1 MKTLVRRSSALL
13 AAAGLVFSAA
23 EAYSFRTPRDDPRD
37 PAFADALFTNDVL
50 LHLRIEIPEAG
61 LASLRRDHRKYVKAT
76 VREGEMVYTDVAI
89 HLKGSAGSLRGVDD
103 KPGLTLSLMH
113 FEANRKFHGLQK
125 FHLNNSVQ
133 DPTCLSERICGDLF
147 RAAGVPACRVAHAL
161 VELNGRKLELFV
173 LKEAFNQDFLARY
186 FKNTRGNMYG
196 LPGGADI
203 TDPLERVEGDGPL
216 DRADLKA
223 LAAAAQDP
231 NPARRWERLQQ
242 KLDVDRFL
250 SFMALEVIFCHWDG
264 YTFGRH
270 NYRAYHDLD
279 TGRMVFFPHDL
290 DQMMGDPNVPIL
302 PGANGVV
309 ADALLKIPE
318 ARSRYRERVGT
329 LFTNLFV
336 VPTLTNRIN
345 QLVARLAP
353 QIRTYNTNWARD
365 FQNHA
370 RSLKERIVNRGQNLE
385 KQFYVPTPKTLKFE
399 SGIAQLSGW
408 RKENE
413 RGGARLEQG
422 KDPEGKKTLWI
433 KATGET
439 MSSWR
444 TRLLLPPG
452 RYRFEGMGRAAGINP
467 LPNDRKGVGAGLRI
481 SGSQQPRSNKLSGDT
496 GWEKLAYEFEA
507 TPNDEVEL
515 ICELRANKGEV
526 WFDLDSL
533 RLVRQK

>member
-1 MKTLVRRSSALL
+1 LL

-161 VELNGRKLELFV
+161 VELNGRKLGLFV

-216 DRADLKA
+216 DRAD
-223 LAAAAQDP
+223 
-231 NPARRWERLQQ
+231 
-242 KLDVDRFL
+242 
-250 SFMALEVIFCHWDG
+250 
-264 YTFGRH
+264 
-270 NYRAYHDLD
+270 
-279 TGRMVFFPHDL
+279 
-290 DQMMGDPNVPIL
+290 
-302 PGANGVV
+302 
-309 ADALLKIPE
+309 
-318 ARSRYRERVGT
+318 
-329 LFTNLFV
+329 
-336 VPTLTNRIN
+336 
-345 QLVARLAP
+345 
-353 QIRTYNTNWARD
+353 
-365 FQNHA
+365 
-370 RSLKERIVNRGQNLE
+370 
-385 KQFYVPTPKTLKFE
+385 
-399 SGIAQLSGW
+399 
-408 RKENE
+408 
-413 RGGARLEQG
+413 
-422 KDPEGKKTLWI
+422 
-433 KATGET
+433 
-439 MSSWR
+439 
-444 TRLLLPPG
+444 
-452 RYRFEGMGRAAGINP
+452 
-467 LPNDRKGVGAGLRI
+467 
-481 SGSQQPRSNKLSGDT
+481 
-496 GWEKLAYEFEA
+496 
-507 TPNDEVEL
+507 
-515 ICELRANKGEV
+515 
-526 WFDLDSL
+526 
-533 RLVRQK
+533 